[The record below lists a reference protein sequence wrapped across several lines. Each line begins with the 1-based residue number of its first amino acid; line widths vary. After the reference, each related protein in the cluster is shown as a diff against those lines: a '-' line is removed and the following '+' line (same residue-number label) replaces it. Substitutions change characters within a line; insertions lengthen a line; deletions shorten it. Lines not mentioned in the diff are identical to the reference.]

1 MTKFLTV
8 FLGNRRNK
16 DMRKISILLVIVMF
30 ILMVWLPV
38 SLAKPSLPPQNQT
51 VLGLYVTAREAFEMW
66 QADQSKIKILDV
78 RTPEEY
84 VFVGHPAM
92 AHNIPFQLF
101 NYKMAVLN
109 KGPLMTPNPNFMAE
123 VGQKFKPSDTILV
136 ICRSGNRS
144 AAAVNAMA
152 AAGFETAY
160 SVTEGFEGDRVK
172 DPNSSFYGKRLKNGW
187 KNEGLPW
194 TDQLN
199 PQLMWIPGAPG
210 DAVQ

>member
-1 MTKFLTV
+1 MFKKLFP
-8 FLGNRRNK
+8 
-16 DMRKISILLVIVMF
+16 IVIF
-30 ILMVWLPV
+30 ILMLSNGLPV
-38 SLAKPSLPPQNQT
+38 CLAKSSIPPQKQT
-51 VLGLYVTAREAFEMW
+51 ALGLYVTATEAYEMW
-66 QADQSKIKILDV
+66 LADQNKIKILDV

-84 VFVGHPAM
+84 VFVGHPPM

-101 NYKMAVLN
+101 NYQMAVQN
-109 KGPLMTPNPNFMAE
+109 KGPLMVANPNFIAE
-123 VGQKFKPSDTILV
+123 VGQRFKTSDTIVV

-152 AAGFETAY
+152 ASGFKNVY

-187 KNEGLPW
+187 KNAGLPW

-199 PQLMWIPGAPG
+199 PQLMWIPSRP
-210 DAVQ
+210 